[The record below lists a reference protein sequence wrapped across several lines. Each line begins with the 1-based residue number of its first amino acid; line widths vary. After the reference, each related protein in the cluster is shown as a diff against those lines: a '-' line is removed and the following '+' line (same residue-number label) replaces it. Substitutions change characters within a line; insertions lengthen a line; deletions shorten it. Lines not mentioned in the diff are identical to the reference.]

1 MARRRPDVGK
11 LMRTI
16 TSRFVML
23 VATAAVAPLVLYG
36 AVSIYSLRTG
46 SRQSVI
52 DGNRNVAARAAEQIE
67 QYMDHHVSVL
77 RSIAD
82 TLHDTQLEPWQQ
94 TQILTNHVLDFEGFR
109 ELTLF
114 GRDGAVVATSRLG
127 GPTLQPPLIPISE
140 PHIAPITVDDDF
152 LPMTTVSLPLTS
164 LGEPNGWL
172 VGEVSLEELWRMV
185 DRIRVG
191 REGFAMVVAG
201 GGQLIAHGDPD
212 QKPRIAAA
220 ENLSDHELVVAVAA
234 LRARE
239 RADGTQPALLAAA
252 LVSEYLDDDGRE
264 LLAVAAAIASP
275 EWTVIVEQPVNEAF
289 GLSNQL
295 EAQLVVAITVALLLT
310 VALGYYWGRSFIR
323 PIQALTRGTEAI
335 ASGRLEER
343 VDIGGTDEFHRLGE
357 SFNSMAVKLNALQ
370 EDVRRKERQATFGR
384 IAAGLVHDLSHPIQN
399 VGNSC
404 RLIVRLFDDPEY
416 RATFRRTVD
425 REFASIKRVL
435 ENLRNL
441 ARPMSLERFPV
452 DVNRSVAEVTE
463 SMQALA
469 DTAGVRLDMRLSA
482 DQPFIEGDIFALGRV
497 YRNLILN
504 AIEATA
510 PGGVVTLSTEECDD
524 RIRISV
530 RDTGT
535 GIAHDRLENIFEDF
549 QTTKRTGLGLGLA
562 ISRKIVNQLGG
573 DISVTSTVGHGSTF
587 SLEFAQVEGRP
598 EVPAARAAAS

>member
-1 MARRRPDVGK
+1 
-11 LMRTI
+11 MRTI

-573 DISVTSTVGHGSTF
+573 DISVTSTVGHGTTF

>member
-1 MARRRPDVGK
+1 
-11 LMRTI
+11 MRTI

-114 GRDGAVVATSRLG
+114 GRDGDVVATSRLG

-172 VGEVSLEELWRMV
+172 VGKVSLEELWRMV

-441 ARPMSLERFPV
+441 ARPMSLERFPL

-573 DISVTSTVGHGSTF
+573 DISVTSTVGHGTTF

>member
-1 MARRRPDVGK
+1 
-11 LMRTI
+11 MRTI
-16 TSRFVML
+16 TIRFVML

-36 AVSIYSLRTG
+36 GVSIYSLRTG

-52 DGNRNVAARAAEQIE
+52 SGNRNVAARAAEQIE

-114 GRDGAVVATSRLG
+114 GRDGDVVATSRLG

-152 LPMTTVSLPLTS
+152 LPMTTVSQPLTS

-335 ASGRLEER
+335 ANGRLEER

-441 ARPMSLERFPV
+441 ARPMSLERFPL

-482 DQPFIEGDIFALGRV
+482 DRPFIEGDIFALGRV

-510 PGGVVTLSTEECDD
+510 PGGVVTLSTEECDG

-573 DISVTSTVGHGSTF
+573 DISVTSAVGHGTTF

>member
-1 MARRRPDVGK
+1 
-11 LMRTI
+11 MRTI

-127 GPTLQPPLIPISE
+127 RPTLQPPLIPISE

-172 VGEVSLEELWRMV
+172 VGKVSLEELWRMV

-441 ARPMSLERFPV
+441 ARPMSLERFPL

-510 PGGVVTLSTEECDD
+510 PGGVVTLSTEECDG

-573 DISVTSTVGHGSTF
+573 DISVTSTVGHGTTF

>member
-1 MARRRPDVGK
+1 
-11 LMRTI
+11 MRTI

-510 PGGVVTLSTEECDD
+510 PGGVVTLSTEECDG

-573 DISVTSTVGHGSTF
+573 DISVTSTVGHGTTF

>member
-1 MARRRPDVGK
+1 
-11 LMRTI
+11 MRTI

-201 GGQLIAHGDPD
+201 GG
-212 QKPRIAAA
+212 
-220 ENLSDHELVVAVAA
+220 S
-234 LRARE
+234 
-239 RADGTQPALLAAA
+239 
-252 LVSEYLDDDGRE
+252 
-264 LLAVAAAIASP
+264 
-275 EWTVIVEQPVNEAF
+275 
-289 GLSNQL
+289 
-295 EAQLVVAITVALLLT
+295 
-310 VALGYYWGRSFIR
+310 
-323 PIQALTRGTEAI
+323 
-335 ASGRLEER
+335 
-343 VDIGGTDEFHRLGE
+343 
-357 SFNSMAVKLNALQ
+357 
-370 EDVRRKERQATFGR
+370 
-384 IAAGLVHDLSHPIQN
+384 
-399 VGNSC
+399 
-404 RLIVRLFDDPEY
+404 
-416 RATFRRTVD
+416 
-425 REFASIKRVL
+425 
-435 ENLRNL
+435 
-441 ARPMSLERFPV
+441 
-452 DVNRSVAEVTE
+452 
-463 SMQALA
+463 
-469 DTAGVRLDMRLSA
+469 
-482 DQPFIEGDIFALGRV
+482 
-497 YRNLILN
+497 
-504 AIEATA
+504 
-510 PGGVVTLSTEECDD
+510 
-524 RIRISV
+524 
-530 RDTGT
+530 
-535 GIAHDRLENIFEDF
+535 
-549 QTTKRTGLGLGLA
+549 
-562 ISRKIVNQLGG
+562 
-573 DISVTSTVGHGSTF
+573 
-587 SLEFAQVEGRP
+587 
-598 EVPAARAAAS
+598 

>member
-1 MARRRPDVGK
+1 
-11 LMRTI
+11 MRTI

-114 GRDGAVVATSRLG
+114 GRDGDVVATSRLG
-127 GPTLQPPLIPISE
+127 RPTLQPPLIPISE

-441 ARPMSLERFPV
+441 ARPMSLERFPL

-573 DISVTSTVGHGSTF
+573 DISVTSTVGHGTTF

>member
-1 MARRRPDVGK
+1 M
-11 LMRTI
+11 LRTI
-16 TSRFVML
+16 TTRFVML
-23 VATAAVAPLVLYG
+23 VATAAIAPLVLYG
-36 AVSIYSLRTG
+36 AVSVYSLRTG
-46 SRQSVI
+46 TRQSVI
-52 DGNRNVAARAAEQIE
+52 AGNLNVAARAAEQIE
-67 QYMDHHVSVL
+67 QYMGHHVSVL
-77 RSIAD
+77 RSLAD
-82 TLHDTQLEPWQQ
+82 NLYDTQLERWQQ
-94 TQILTNHVLDFEGFR
+94 TQILTNYVLDFEVFR

-114 GRDGAVVATSRLG
+114 GPDGAVVATSRIG
-127 GPTLQPPLIPISE
+127 GPTLQPPLNPTSE
-140 PHIAPITVDDDF
+140 PYIAPITIDGDF
-152 LPMTTVSLPLTS
+152 LPATTVSLPITS

-185 DRIRVG
+185 DRIRVD

-220 ENLSDHELVVAVAA
+220 ENLSNHDLVAAVAA

-239 RADGTQPALLAAA
+239 FSDGAQPAPLEVE
-252 LVSEYLDDDGRE
+252 LVSEYLDDDDRE

-275 EWTVIVEQPVNEAF
+275 EWTVIVEQPVSEAF
-289 GLSNQL
+289 GLSDQL
-295 EAQLVVAITVALLLT
+295 EGQLVVVITGALLLT
-310 VALGYYWGRSFIR
+310 LAFGYFWGRSFIR
-323 PIQALTRGTEAI
+323 PILALTRGTEAI

-343 VDIGGTDEFHRLGE
+343 VEIGGTDEFHQLGE
-357 SFNSMAVKLNALQ
+357 SFNSMAVKLDALQ

-404 RLIVRLFDDPEY
+404 RLIVRLFDDPDY

-452 DVNRSVAEVTE
+452 DVNRSVAEVAE

-469 DTAGVRLDMRLSA
+469 DTAGVGLDMRLSA
-482 DQPFIEGDIFALGRV
+482 DRPFIEGDLFALGRV

-510 PGGVVTLSTEECDD
+510 PGGTVTLSTAERED
-524 RIRISV
+524 RIRISI

-549 QTTKRTGLGLGLA
+549 KTTKRTGLGLGLA

-573 DISVTSTVGHGSTF
+573 EISVASTVGHGTTF
-587 SLEFAQVEGRP
+587 SLEFDQVESRP
-598 EVPAARAAAS
+598 AVPSATAAAS